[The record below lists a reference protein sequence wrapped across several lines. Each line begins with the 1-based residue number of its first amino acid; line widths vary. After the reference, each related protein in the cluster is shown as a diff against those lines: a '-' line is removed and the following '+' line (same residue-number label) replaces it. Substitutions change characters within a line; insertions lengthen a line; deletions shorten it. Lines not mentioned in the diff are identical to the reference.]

1 MLVLRVQYSCA
12 TAKGTV
18 LRSLSCPK
26 RSACLAGILPR
37 TSDLG
42 MVPMRL
48 PRPSGGGADVPVP
61 ILHDHGEVEH
71 WGVDGRRRRYRL
83 DEYGHKLTTTG
94 TARP

>member
-1 MLVLRVQYSCA
+1 MLVLRVLDSCA

-48 PRPSGGGADVPVP
+48 PRLLAGEPMFPSPSFM
-61 ILHDHGEVEH
+61 
-71 WGVDGRRRRYRL
+71 
-83 DEYGHKLTTTG
+83 TTG
-94 TARP
+94 RSSIGGSTAEGGVIVWMSTVTN